1 MPLLTCLQDSSE
13 KVRGKRQK
21 VDGGGGGEGVSVYLW
36 FQGKTT
42 RRRQGKG
49 KEWNLRK
56 DQNTQKMM
64 RGKRKVEVEVD

>member
-21 VDGGGGGEGVSVYLW
+21 VEGGWEGVSVYLW
-36 FQGKTT
+36 LQGKTT